1 MISKNKIKLIRSL
14 ETRKGREKTGL
25 FVAEGPK
32 TVRDLREAGFRM
44 EEVFDDPDDV
54 SRLSFLKHPQGLLA
68 TFRIPQRGQDPA
80 AGFPTAGLSIAL
92 DGVQDPGNLGTII
105 RTADWFGIRHIYCSR
120 ETADCWSPKV
130 VQATMGSIARVSIVY
145 TDLQDLAASLP
156 DGYPVYATLLDGSSI
171 YTEELTPNGLILM
184 GNEGSGI
191 SPQLR
196 KTANR
201 RLLIPNFAQGGSTP
215 DSLNVAVATAIV
227 CSEFRRRTPR

>member
-1 MISKNKIKLIRSL
+1 M
-14 ETRKGREKTGL
+14 
-25 FVAEGPK
+25 
-32 TVRDLREAGFRM
+32 
-44 EEVFDDPDDV
+44 

-80 AGFPTAGLSIAL
+80 AAFPTAGLSIAL

-156 DGYPVYATLLDGSSI
+156 DRYPVYATLLDGSSI
-171 YTEELTPNGLILM
+171 YTEELTPNADTHGKRRQR
-184 GNEGSGI
+184 NKPPTQEDRK
-191 SPQLR
+191 PPAAHTQLR
-196 KTANR
+196 TGRQHPRLAQR
-201 RLLIPNFAQGGSTP
+201 CRSHSHRLLGVQAQDAPVSPTP
-215 DSLNVAVATAIV
+215 APPWQT
-227 CSEFRRRTPR
+227 T